1 MELDSHKFI
10 GMSRDTH
17 PINQK
22 PELLWEAHNIRIT
35 NRDDSTLLAITNEK
49 GNLNTGVTFNGQYLG
64 HCVLGKYLVVF
75 TVDDSNISYIYRVN
89 NREDGSMRKVL
100 LVKTNNLLNKDFPVQ
115 TLGIEET
122 SLINKVYWV
131 DGNSQPRKINIT
143 LPELRHA
150 PSNTDDYSNYYEKN
164 DIDFIPELALKEQI
178 DITSVHGDGIF
189 APGVIQYAF
198 TYFNKYSSESNIFYT
213 TPLQYIAHQDRGGS
227 PDSSIAMSFQIN
239 INNTDDF
246 DYIRVY
252 SIHRTS
258 LSAQPTVKIV
268 KDIKVSDSVTII
280 DDGTTGST
288 IDPTLLLYIGG
299 RSIIAGCIEQKDLTL
314 FLGNITTLNNNIP
327 NVQVEIPREDAG
339 GNQIIETMNL
349 KTALKGGSLIES
361 FRNVTQIQNKVEGF
375 YSYVNQLS
383 YNTSTFKSG
392 DWYRLGV
399 QVQWKDGNWS
409 DPIFVKDFTISNHSD
424 QKDFYLQLPTIR
436 KEIRT
441 SVVKKLI
448 EEGYKKVRGVVVF
461 PDYSDRKV
469 FAQGMLCPTVFN
481 AKSRMNNSPYAQ
493 SSWFLRPF
501 NNTNTFPDSNGN
513 PELGAA
519 AEYEHLGSL
528 GSNSRGGI
536 RSAELGGDKSF
547 EWVNNEFIRDP
558 EVDGLDNNFYVDQ
571 NILTF
576 HSPDIEFNQSLV
588 LPEDINYKLK
598 IVGLINFTASKGDID
613 IQTSSPTIGI
623 DSQGFSKPQ
632 IGVENKSIDSIRSLI
647 SGPFYKD
654 EVVIL
659 TEADS
664 KYVGADK
671 EVEHFVFLWDGESLN
686 NDVKRTSEGGTRT
699 AVLQYKKISNLKYS
713 AYNTWLNTSQ
723 QRIYDIPKVQLFNS
737 DVLSLSKIEGSLR
750 SKYKQLNYYGNVDTM
765 VFPNLGNYI
774 KYEEGDTSK
783 IESIKNLQDKI
794 EEGGLSWIANATN
807 YDRSARVKYKSTPHI
822 VLSLGNTASGASKIL
837 PSIAGINKFNFTDR
851 PYWFEETIE
860 DNNIEQYYDH
870 KVAYVI
876 HTNIRCTP
884 QNLHEKITGNPSIAV
899 GDYIIEYYHNGN
911 RYEGYLYKAV
921 NTANNDSSYEEITID
936 GQMVLQNKIYGYYD
950 SNNPSYIYQ
959 YKAKYLGDGYYMS
972 LDSTKFFGQSNSSYY
987 QDDISNVNPEY
998 PYLFLAE
1005 LVRTEDTIKNP
1016 FGGKDAIALNQN
1028 LWCPA
1033 GDPIDLVDENK
1044 SLYIEYK
1051 YGDTWYQ
1058 RYDCLKTY
1066 PFTKEDENQLVEI
1079 GSFMC
1084 ETRIN
1089 IDGRYDRNRGQDSNI
1104 EMSPQNF
1111 NLMNDVYSQKDN
1123 FFIHRILPEDFYS
1136 QNIYDKQII
1145 WSKEKSPGED
1155 VDTWTNITLANVL
1168 NLNGSSGKVTS
1179 INAFNENLI
1188 AFQEQG
1194 ISLINF
1200 NSRVQVPTSDGV
1212 PIEIQNSYKV
1222 DGYTTYSNTV
1232 GCQDKWSICKSLDG
1246 IYFIDNHSNSLYKIS
1261 GQAPEEV
1268 SSKLGMRQ
1276 WFIDNKPGYLW
1287 NPEYKDVTKLNGI
1300 RTFYDK
1306 NNNDIYLVPGSD
1318 YYEERDSL
1326 VYSLKLQQF
1335 TSLMSYGGTPA
1346 MFNLDSKFYSLKKD
1360 GEGIL
1365 TLWENFAGEY
1375 NNFYGVYKPF
1385 DITFIS
1391 NANATYNKIFDTLE
1405 YRADIY
1411 DSSNNLLHDKSF
1423 TTIQVSNEYQDTEEH
1438 RFINKDLRKKFRV
1451 WRAIIPRDNR
1461 KGKRTRIS
1469 NPWTKIKL
1477 KYDTEDNNKMVL
1489 HDMIVK
1495 YTV

>member
-150 PSNTDDYSNYYEKN
+150 PSNTNDYSNYYEKN
-164 DIDFIPELALKEQI
+164 DIDFIPELALKEQVN
-178 DITSVHGDGIF
+178 ITSVYGDGVF

-239 INNTDDF
+239 INNTDNF

-280 DDGTTGST
+280 DDGTIGST

-314 FLGNITTLNNNIP
+314 FLGNITTLNNDIP

-409 DPIFVKDFTISNHSD
+409 DPIFVKDFTRSNHSD

-501 NNTNTFPDSNGN
+501 NNTNTFPDSNEN

-528 GSNSRGGI
+528 GFNSRKGI

-558 EVDGLDNNFYVDQ
+558 EVDDLDNNFYVDQ
-571 NILTF
+571 SILTF

-664 KYVGADK
+664 KYVGAGK

-723 QRIYDIPKVQLFNS
+723 QKIYDIPKVQLFNS
-737 DVLSLSKIEGSLR
+737 DVLSLSKIEGSPR

-774 KYEEGDTSK
+774 KYEEGDTSN

-794 EEGGLSWIANATN
+794 EGGGLSWIANATN

-884 QNLHEKITGNPSIAV
+884 QNLHEKITGNPSITV
-899 GDYIIEYYHNGN
+899 GDYIIEYYYNGN
-911 RYEGYLYKAV
+911 RYEGYLYKAI
-921 NTANNDSSYEEITID
+921 NTDNNDSSYEEITID

-959 YKAKYLGDGYYMS
+959 YKAKYLGDGYYMI
-972 LDSTKFFGQSNSSYY
+972 LDSTKFFGPSNSSYY

-1016 FGGKDAIALNQN
+1016 FGGNDSTALNQN

-1104 EMSPQNF
+1104 DMSPQNF
-1111 NLMNDVYSQKDN
+1111 NLMNDVYSQRDN

-1200 NSRVQVPTSDGV
+1200 NSRVQIPTSDGV

-1222 DGYTTYSNTV
+1222 DGYTTYSNTI

-1287 NPEYKDVTKLNGI
+1287 NPEYKDATKLNGI

-1405 YRADIY
+1405 YRADVY